1 MKKKESISVIERE
14 NEFIKNIFSLTV
26 LQEKN
31 SSDQINKIL
40 SFLQNSKNEPN
51 YFIKFIDYY
60 SLCRPH
66 HPDLSKLF
74 VKCMFICFPETTE
87 QNKTLIKNQTR
98 ALKYILFPEELQQ
111 KPSTGSSKKNEEFEK
126 KKNELFSLIQKDDD
140 TSLDSFIQNNQEFDI
155 QKPQIIE
162 EDNKYFPTI
171 KWFKCS

>member
-1 MKKKESISVIERE
+1 MINKESLSDIERE
-14 NEFIKNIFSLTV
+14 NEFIKTLFNFSHF
-26 LQEKN
+26 QEKSYAN
-31 SSDQINKIL
+31 RINKIL
-40 SFLQNSKNEPN
+40 SFIQNSKNEPN
-51 YFIKFIDYY
+51 YFIQLIEYY
-60 SLCRPH
+60 SLCRSQYPGI
-66 HPDLSKLF
+66 SKLF
-74 VKCMFICFPETTE
+74 VKCIFLCFPETTE
-87 QNKTLIKNQTR
+87 QNKNVIKNQTEV
-98 ALKYILFPEELQQ
+98 LKNIIFPEELQQ